1 MENFFAGPCPVTS
14 DDGTPA
20 VRPTRRGVVAGAL
33 SGLGA
38 LALTGCE
45 AQSRGSSSASN
56 SSSAATSAQRATWTV
71 ASGPPRQSGVTTKP
85 GTHAH
90 WVGLDLPDDATKD
103 ELRRA
108 LDETRAGTPLSQ
120 SLTGVARRTNVM
132 AVTRFIEGV
141 IVALERGTPLAD
153 VLRAQA
159 QDAREAA
166 RGELIESAGRKEVLM
181 MAPVVFLVLPITILF
196 AVYPGIAA
204 LDLNL

>member
-45 AQSRGSSSASN
+45 AQSRGSSSA
-56 SSSAATSAQRATWTV
+56 ATSAQRATWTV

-90 WVGLDLPDDATKD
+90 WVGLDLPDDAT
-103 ELRRA
+103 
-108 LDETRAGTPLSQ
+108 
-120 SLTGVARRTNVM
+120 
-132 AVTRFIEGV
+132 
-141 IVALERGTPLAD
+141 
-153 VLRAQA
+153 
-159 QDAREAA
+159 
-166 RGELIESAGRKEVLM
+166 
-181 MAPVVFLVLPITILF
+181 
-196 AVYPGIAA
+196 
-204 LDLNL
+204 

>member
-14 DDGTPA
+14 DDATPA

-90 WVGLDLPDDATKD
+90 WVGLDLPDDAT
-103 ELRRA
+103 
-108 LDETRAGTPLSQ
+108 
-120 SLTGVARRTNVM
+120 
-132 AVTRFIEGV
+132 
-141 IVALERGTPLAD
+141 
-153 VLRAQA
+153 
-159 QDAREAA
+159 
-166 RGELIESAGRKEVLM
+166 
-181 MAPVVFLVLPITILF
+181 
-196 AVYPGIAA
+196 
-204 LDLNL
+204 